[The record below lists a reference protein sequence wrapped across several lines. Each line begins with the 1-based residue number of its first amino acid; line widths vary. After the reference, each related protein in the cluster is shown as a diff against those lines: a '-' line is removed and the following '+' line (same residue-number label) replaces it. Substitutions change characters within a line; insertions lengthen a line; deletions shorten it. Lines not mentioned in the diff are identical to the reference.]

1 MLKHYLIAITT
12 ATILCIGGFFVW
24 FFYPLIERG
33 IIQMMDT
40 TPPTPQTVTLH
51 FGHQGMRD
59 FYTYTHGESDDYP
72 EIMSF
77 YELHWDLNNTGD
89 INLNHFGSTT
99 TISNVSWVMGTKN
112 SRHTHGI
119 GGLDVHA
126 DLSKTKFATQEQA
139 YQDYVALITAFKQ
152 AGWQQYFRPWDARI
166 AKEDNVKLLSHSNKE
181 SDDIILSSG
190 FASDGVN
197 ALTFKEWQYMIAK
210 QEKDGYGFVFN
221 SNLYLR
227 DIVVWI
233 KISPFETKPNPIS
246 GQPDLKYYQVRYE
259 FNTAKYDFYRSIRG
273 ETIEELK
280 QAYDDEY
287 ETDKR
292 VRQDEEDTAIR
303 VGFRIDKS
311 YQDPDMWQYIIEPAY

>member
-1 MLKHYLIAITT
+1 
-12 ATILCIGGFFVW
+12 
-24 FFYPLIERG
+24 
-33 IIQMMDT
+33 
-40 TPPTPQTVTLH
+40 
-51 FGHQGMRD
+51 
-59 FYTYTHGESDDYP
+59 
-72 EIMSF
+72 MSF
-77 YELHWDLNNTGD
+77 LH
-89 INLNHFGSTT
+89 
-99 TISNVSWVMGTKN
+99 
-112 SRHTHGI
+112 
-119 GGLDVHA
+119 
-126 DLSKTKFATQEQA
+126 LSKTKFATAEQA

-152 AGWQQYFRPWDARI
+152 AGWQQYFRPWNARI
-166 AKEDNVKLLSHSNKE
+166 AKEDNVKILTYDNPDDVPDDRYVFNTRFS
-181 SDDIILSSG
+181 SDSLTP
-190 FASDGVN
+190 
-197 ALTFKEWQYMIAK
+197 LTFEEWQYMIAK

-280 QAYDDEY
+280 QEYDDEY

-303 VGFRIDKS
+303 AGFRIDES